1 MNHHHNAVNK
11 FSNPSLSGLVTGS
24 ARAFDGVNSNLGNV
38 SEGLKEGSM
47 KRITTKSPQ
56 MFAKN
61 PQSFSQVLK
70 SIQTIVY
77 KHFKTL
83 FHVEQAI

>member
-11 FSNPSLSGLVTGS
+11 FSNPTLSGLVTGS

-38 SEGLKEGSM
+38 SEGRKEGSM
-47 KRITTKSPQ
+47 KRITPKSTQ

-61 PQSFSQVLK
+61 PQSFSQALK
-70 SIQTIVY
+70 SIQIIVR